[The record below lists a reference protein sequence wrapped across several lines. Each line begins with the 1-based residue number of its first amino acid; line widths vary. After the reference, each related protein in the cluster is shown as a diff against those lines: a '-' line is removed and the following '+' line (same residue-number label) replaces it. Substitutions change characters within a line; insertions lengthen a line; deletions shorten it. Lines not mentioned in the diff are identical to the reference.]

1 MDVVLCT
8 VRPLSGTLFC
18 THFDTC
24 VDTCVVSVRFRRRLF
39 LLCSSGPNADKI
51 VPYFG
56 NLFTDEPLPIDGY
69 IDLDPKKPGTWV
81 APMVMVDCLCKEYV
95 LKDYSFEK

>member
-1 MDVVLCT
+1 MVHSFAHILTLVLTLVLFLCSFSSSVVL
-8 VRPLSGTLFC
+8 
-18 THFDTC
+18 
-24 VDTCVVSVRFRRRLF
+24 VV
-39 LLCSSGPNADKI
+39 CSSGPNADKI

-81 APMVMVDCLCKEYV
+81 APMVMVDCLCKKYV
-95 LKDYSFEK
+95 

>member
-1 MDVVLCT
+1 MLVNV
-8 VRPLSGTLFC
+8 SGCCTLFDFRVVQSFA
-18 THFDTC
+18 HL
-24 VDTCVVSVRFRRRLF
+24 VDTRVCFCVRFRRRL
-39 LLCSSGPNADKI
+39 LCFSGPNADKI

-81 APMVMVDCLCKEYV
+81 TLVLMVVEEY
-95 LKDYSFEK
+95 LQ

>member
-1 MDVVLCT
+1 M
-8 VRPLSGTLFC
+8 
-18 THFDTC
+18 
-24 VDTCVVSVRFRRRLF
+24 
-39 LLCSSGPNADKI
+39 CSSGPNADKI

-95 LKDYSFEK
+95 LKDYSFENDLKTDVNDSEKLLICFCYDVVFVTMYVFGGQVLG

>member
-1 MDVVLCT
+1 M
-8 VRPLSGTLFC
+8 F
-18 THFDTC
+18 
-24 VDTCVVSVRFRRRLF
+24 
-39 LLCSSGPNADKI
+39 SSGPNADKI

-95 LKDYSFEK
+95 